1 VAHPGAAPPRGG
13 HLSAAL
19 ALRVVIADDQEM
31 VRSGFRLILEAN
43 GIEVVGEATTG
54 REAVDLA
61 QRLRPDVCLLD
72 IRMPELDGLAAT
84 RLLAGP
90 EVADPIPVV
99 VVTTFDLD
107 EYVRTAI
114 ANGASGFLLK
124 DAGAALLVE
133 AVRAAAVGDAL
144 VSPSITV
151 RFLAHFGGVRSAVHP
166 LVTPLT
172 EREEEVLVQV
182 ASGHTNAEIGAVL
195 HISLSTVKTH
205 LGSIQSKLGARNRVE
220 VAAWA
225 WQTGRMGGSVSR

>member
-1 VAHPGAAPPRGG
+1 MTDP
-13 HLSAAL
+13 
-19 ALRVVIADDQEM
+19 LRVVIADDQAM

-43 GIEVVGEATTG
+43 GIEVVGEATNG
-54 REAVDLA
+54 REAVEQA
-61 QRLRPDVCLLD
+61 GRLRPDVCLLD

-90 EVADPIPVV
+90 DVVDPIPVV

-151 RFLAHFGGVRSAVHP
+151 RFLAHFGGVRAEP
-166 LVTPLT
+166 AQPPVTPLT
-172 EREEEVLVQV
+172 EREEDVLLSL
-182 ASGHTNAEIGAVL
+182 ARGRTNAEIGAEL

-205 LGSIQSKLGARNRVE
+205 LGSIQAKLGARNRVE
-220 VAAWA
+220 CAAWA
-225 WQTGRMGGSVSR
+225 WQTGRVASR